1 MVKRLPESTKEPRG
15 KIPPSNCVLLA
26 SSTDKTLCLLAV
38 EKCLKGSSS
47 LLKKKEKTKTK
58 TKKQAIRFGFGSEKL
73 QSNISTSAI
82 VPVFLH
88 VISLIPFS
96 YSELW
101 VS

>member
-47 LLKKKEKTKTK
+47 LLKKKEKTKFPSLNVK
-58 TKKQAIRFGFGSEKL
+58 LAGQPESSGSACL
-73 QSNISTSAI
+73 CPPQC
-82 VPVFLH
+82 
-88 VISLIPFS
+88 
-96 YSELW
+96 
-101 VS
+101 